1 MNKITFASLAL
12 AAVVCVGCE
21 EKAPAPAASTPPVKG
36 PTTKAVAPAVTPPV
50 TTPSTPPVTPPVSP
64 SAPLPAVA
72 GPGTVTV
79 MGLTTKLPEGWK
91 SVVPANAMRL
101 AEVQV
106 PDASG
111 DAAKM
116 CTLVLSTAGGDVAS
130 NIARWEGQVTAA
142 DGKPSKAEP
151 KTRTVEGMNVT
162 TVELTGSFMNMG
174 ETVPHT
180 NWMMRGAVVETP
192 AGLLFLKMTG
202 PAEQM
207 AAAGKGF
214 DAMIDGMKK

>member
-12 AAVVCVGCE
+12 AAAVCVGCE
-21 EKAPAPAASTPPVKG
+21 EKAPAPKASTPPVKG
-36 PTTKAVAPAVTPPV
+36 PMTKALAPV
-50 TTPSTPPVTPPVSP
+50 TPPVTPPAASNPPAVSP
-64 SAPLPAVA
+64 NAPLPSVT

-130 NIARWEGQVTAA
+130 NIARWEGQVTGA

-151 KTRTVEGMNVT
+151 KTRTVDGMNVT
-162 TVELTGSFMNMG
+162 TVEMTGSFMNMG
-174 ETVPHT
+174 ETAPHT

-207 AAAGKGF
+207 GAAGKGF

>member
-21 EKAPAPAASTPPVKG
+21 EKAPAPKASTPPVKG
-36 PTTKAVAPAVTPPV
+36 PTTKAVAPAA
-50 TTPSTPPVTPPVSP
+50 TPPVTPPAPNPPAVSP
-64 SAPLPAVA
+64 NAPLPSVT

-130 NIARWEGQVTAA
+130 NIARWEGQVTGA

-151 KTRTVEGMNVT
+151 KTRTVDGMNVT
-162 TVELTGSFMNMG
+162 TVEMTGSFMNMG
-174 ETVPHT
+174 ETAPHT
-180 NWMMRGAVVETP
+180 NWTMRGAVVETP

-214 DAMIDGMKK
+214 DAMVDGMKK